1 MTKKEFA
8 LNHLPKI
15 NHIHKKFIF
24 QFFDQEELNIINV
37 CESFFK
43 YIKDNCNSNKN
54 LESIR
59 NVFNGIKWSNYVY
72 GEKVNE

>member
-24 QFFDQEELNIINV
+24 QFFDQEELNIINI

-54 LESIR
+54 LEGIR
-59 NVFNGIKWSNYVY
+59 NVFNGIKWSNYVH